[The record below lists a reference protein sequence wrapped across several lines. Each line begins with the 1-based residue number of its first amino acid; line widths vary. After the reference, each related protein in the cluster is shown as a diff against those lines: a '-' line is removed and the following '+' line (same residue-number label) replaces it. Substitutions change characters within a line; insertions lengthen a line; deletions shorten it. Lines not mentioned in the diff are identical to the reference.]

1 MAGAIGDIAA
11 EQLSD
16 AEMCDSFYYTV
27 FPNFHPWGAY
37 NRIVYRFRPYGNR
50 HDMAIMEC
58 MFLAPYDEAEGRPPA
73 VPVHHLGPDD
83 DWTEA
88 FELGMLAR
96 VFNQDVFNLP
106 KVQAGL
112 ETGAIDTVTFA
123 NYQETKLRHFHALL
137 EQWIAED

>member
-1 MAGAIGDIAA
+1 
-11 EQLSD
+11 
-16 AEMCDSFYYTV
+16 V

-50 HDMAIMEC
+50 HDMSIMEC

-88 FELGMLAR
+88 WELGMLAR

-137 EQWIAED
+137 EQWMAD